1 MTLDLWISMHPYL
14 RSIGDFYS
22 RVGQALNGVSMT
34 QVHIPDWAHYK
45 EEYENGLPVLR
56 SSYAAIDYGEL
67 ARIVSST
74 LEQLSSRPPSEALV
88 QECQDLSCRFRGR
101 SAELQRALERLLVD
115 DEPTE
120 PTPMHAGLFRHVT
133 WSAMVRY
140 LDPMLSAF
148 QSWRD
153 EESWSYPYCPACGS
167 GPSMTQLVGADS
179 GRRRLLVCGCCGTR
193 WSFPRM
199 TCPFCE
205 NANDHRLFVLTI
217 EGEKHLRI
225 DYCGACSGYIKTYDG
240 EGAEGVLLADWTS
253 LHLDLLAQD
262 RGLRRLATSLY
273 ELWP

>member
-1 MTLDLWISMHPYL
+1 MTLDLWISAHPYL
-14 RSIGDFYS
+14 RPIGDFYS
-22 RVGQALNGVSMT
+22 RVIEASNRVSMT
-34 QVHIPDWAHYK
+34 TAHIPDWRRYE
-45 EEYENGLPVLR
+45 EEYKHGLPLLR
-56 SSYAAIDYGEL
+56 CFHVTIDYEEV
-67 ARIVSST
+67 ARIVSSL
-74 LEQLSSRPPSEALV
+74 LEQLSAIPPSEALT
-88 QECQDLSCRFRGR
+88 QECEDLRCHFRGNE
-101 SAELQRALERLLVD
+101 AELQRALERLLVN
-115 DEPTE
+115 DESTSLHP
-120 PTPMHAGLFRHVT
+120 GFFRLVA
-133 WSAMVRY
+133 WRAMVRH
-140 LDPMLSAF
+140 LDPLLSAF
-148 QSWRD
+148 QNWQD
-153 EESWSYPYCPACGS
+153 EESWSYPYCPVCGS

-225 DYCGACSGYIKTYDG
+225 DYCGACGGYLKTYDG

-273 ELWP
+273 EL